1 MAASLRK
8 KMELARLAFPVS
20 DLPPTPDD
28 GADNASTALDKPD
41 ANFRHLNDT
50 TGSYLHTG
58 TGTISIS
65 ATLLVSS
72 STPTVT

>member
-8 KMELARLAFPVS
+8 KLELARLAFPVS

-41 ANFRHLNDT
+41 ANFRHLN
-50 TGSYLHTG
+50 LFEPAL
-58 TGTISIS
+58 TIIGNEHKVYMRTLPARK
-65 ATLLVSS
+65 AT
-72 STPTVT
+72 